1 MNGLQIYLLGCL
13 IAYPIA
19 IYILKILNEPNKIG
33 LFEQSQKILQQLNF
47 DKSIKFYYN
56 LTLSILVLMS
66 WITVLIQIYFTIKA
80 VFYALVDNLYN
91 K

>member
-33 LFEQSQKILQQLNF
+33 LFEQSQKILRQLNF
-47 DKSIKFYYN
+47 HKSIKFYYN

-66 WITVLIQIYFTIKA
+66 WITVLIQIYFYIKA
-80 VFYALVDNLYN
+80 LIHIIKYYLFR

>member
-13 IAYPIA
+13 LAYPIA

-66 WITVLIQIYFTIKA
+66 WVTVLIQIYFYIKA
-80 VFYALVDNLYN
+80 LIHIIKYYLFR

>member
-1 MNGLQIYLLGCL
+1 MNGLQIYILGCL

-47 DKSIKFYYN
+47 HKSIKFYYN

-66 WITVLIQIYFTIKA
+66 WITVLIQIYFYIKA
-80 VFYALVDNLYN
+80 LINIIKYYLFN

>member
-1 MNGLQIYLLGCL
+1 MNGLQIYILGCL

-33 LFEQSQKILQQLNF
+33 LFEQCQKILQQLNF
-47 DKSIKFYYN
+47 NKSIKFYHN

-66 WITVLIQIYFTIKA
+66 WITVLIQIYFYIKA
-80 VFYALVDNLYN
+80 LIHIIKYYLFR

>member
-13 IAYPIA
+13 LAYPIA
-19 IYILKILNEPNKIG
+19 FYFLKIQKKSDSKALENVQIFLKDLNI
-33 LFEQSQKILQQLNF
+33 

-56 LTLSILVLMS
+56 LIISMMVILS
-66 WITVLIQIYFTIKA
+66 WIMVVIYLYIYIKLLFEI
-80 VFYALVDNLYN
+80 VKYYLFR